1 MSNSAVPPKR
11 REGKML
17 FKNTINS
24 VLLLSVLFVG
34 SSCSATAPASPRL
47 PYGGVS
53 RLMDMPEFQEV
64 KSSTPAVRRWA
75 KSALEEVND
84 LELSYQIKK

>member
-1 MSNSAVPPKR
+1 
-11 REGKML
+11 
-17 FKNTINS
+17 
-24 VLLLSVLFVG
+24 
-34 SSCSATAPASPRL
+34 
-47 PYGGVS
+47 
-53 RLMDMPEFQEV
+53 MDMPEFQEV